1 MGAASLTTTDPT
13 TPLASPVYADLDGLP
28 PLLILVG
35 DHEVLLDDS
44 TTLAA
49 RDQATGG
56 EATIRLSAAL
66 PHIWPLFAPDTD
78 EGREA
83 IGLISEFVHR
93 QLHARR

>member
-1 MGAASLTTTDPT
+1 MVAAYLATTDPT
-13 TPLASPVYADLDGLP
+13 TPLASPIYADLHGLP

-49 RDQATGG
+49 HVQATGG
-56 EATIRLSAAL
+56 EATLRIFDELH
-66 PHIWPLFAPDTD
+66 HIWPLFAPDTD

-93 QLHARR
+93 QVNPRR